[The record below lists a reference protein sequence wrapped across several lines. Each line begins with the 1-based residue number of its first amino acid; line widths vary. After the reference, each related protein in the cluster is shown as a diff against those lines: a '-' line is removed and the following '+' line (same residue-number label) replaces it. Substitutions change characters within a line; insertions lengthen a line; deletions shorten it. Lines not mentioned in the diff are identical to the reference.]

1 MSLSGE
7 YVEKLRS
14 IDSYQ
19 VAVHKLMN
27 RLNLKN
33 YEADQLL
40 YIQLTE
46 HRLKT
51 FDEEVLLIK
60 IDEQD
65 VRLKW
70 AITYA
75 CRDVTRRE
83 YADRKKQENI
93 KQSEVINLDRPDRLT
108 EHDLNSILNLIPKL
122 FKNHFTAQ
130 WCISVLEYGE
140 IETRENFNMTKRQFS
155 DKLYQVELYCKKHR
169 EKMVNM
175 VLSKQQQDFLEEE
188 STLRKFIETVER
200 EDFRDEDFNELI
212 EEHYEFIDDVIGCIP
227 RLQQPKL
234 LLEDFKACSSID
246 KYKLVNRLYGR
257 LDELERR
264 MIEQ

>member
-19 VAVHKLMN
+19 AAVHKLMN

-46 HRLKT
+46 HRLQA

-60 IDEQD
+60 IDQQD
-65 VRLKW
+65 LKLKW

-83 YADRKKQENI
+83 YAERKKQENI
-93 KQSEVINLDRPDRLT
+93 KQTEVINLDKPDRLT
-108 EHDLNSILNLIPKL
+108 EHDLNNILNLIPQI

-130 WCISVLEYGE
+130 WCMSVLEHGE
-140 IETRENFNMTKRQFS
+140 IETREKFSMTKRQFS
-155 DKLYQVELYCKKHR
+155 DKLYQVEKYCKKHR
-169 EKMVNM
+169 ERMVNM
-175 VLSKQQQDFLEEE
+175 VLSKQQQDFLGEEII
-188 STLRKFIETVER
+188 LKKFIEAIER
-200 EDFRDEDFNELI
+200 ESFRDEDFNELI
-212 EEHYEFIDDVIGCIP
+212 EEHCEFIEDVIGCIP
-227 RLQQPKL
+227 RLKQPKL
-234 LLEDFKACSSID
+234 LLEDFKSCCSID
-246 KYKLVNRLYGR
+246 KYKLINRMYER
-257 LDELERR
+257 LDELERK